1 MLNISNNVVSR
12 RTQNYDIMDGMK
24 QDNMTIE
31 KWYGV
36 TLIRPWTLIVDH

>member
-1 MLNISNNVVSR
+1 MLNISNDVVFR

-31 KWYGV
+31 KWCDV
-36 TLIRPWTLIVDH
+36 N